1 MIIVLKE
8 EEEINTWFQVP
19 DSECPILSRG
29 M

>member
-1 MIIVLKE
+1 MIIALKE

-19 DSECPILSRG
+19 DPQSPILSRG